1 MPCRV
6 LLVAS
11 VCASL
16 GVGCTRRADVAT
28 SPGAEEA
35 RVRDL
40 DIAFYQARLDRD
52 PTGAIDLQR
61 LGTLYLQRGRA
72 QVSEQDFRRA
82 EEAARRSLANGP
94 TRHPSAWQLLAAGLA
109 AQHRFEEAR
118 GAARMRLA
126 LEPGSP
132 AAASALGEIL
142 LELGEYRGADSVFV
156 PLGPLEEDFTVGPR
170 LARWHELRGR
180 VGRAHAILARLRDSA
195 VAMDDLST
203 EHRLWL
209 HLRLGDLA
217 VRFGRLREARRELSA
232 ASRLAPD
239 DPRVLGA
246 SARLA
251 VVRRRFREAIDL
263 AERALSVG
271 PDPSLFATLA
281 DAHRAVG
288 DTERAESFL
297 HGLEASLSGQ
307 TGGGPIHRAWSLTLL
322 DHGRDPEAVLRRA
335 HRDLAQRK
343 DVYGWDVLAWALFRC
358 GRVLEASEAMRE
370 ALRWGTEDPLL
381 HRHARAIA
389 EGLRTQGLKDSRT

>member
-1 MPCRV
+1 MPCRRV
-6 LLVAS
+6 LFLAS

-16 GVGCTRRADVAT
+16 GVGCTRRGPLAT
-28 SPGAEEA
+28 GPGVEEA
-35 RVRDL
+35 RIREL
-40 DIAFYQARLDRD
+40 DIAFYQARVDRD

-72 QVSEQDFRRA
+72 QVSEPDFRRA
-82 EEAARRSLANGP
+82 EAAARRSLANGP
-94 TRHPSAWQLLAAGLA
+94 ARHSAAWQLLAAGLA

-118 GAARMRLA
+118 DAARMRLA

-132 AAASALGEIL
+132 TAASALGEIL
-142 LELGEYRGADSVFV
+142 LELGEYPAADSVFV
-156 PLGPLEEDFTVGPR
+156 PLGALEEDFTVGPR

-180 VGRAHAILARLRDSA
+180 VGRAHAILVRLRDSA
-195 VAMDDLST
+195 VAIDGLSA

-217 VRFGRLREARRELSA
+217 VRFGRLREAHRELHE
-232 ASRLAPD
+232 ASKLAPE
-239 DPRVLGA
+239 DPRVLGT

-251 VVRRRFREAIDL
+251 FARRRYREAIDL

-271 PDPSLFATLA
+271 PDPSLFTTLA

-288 DTERAESFL
+288 ETDRAESYL
-297 HGLEASLSGQ
+297 RGLEASLFGQ
-307 TGGGPIHRAWSLTLL
+307 TGPIHRAWSLTLL
-322 DHGRDPEAVLRRA
+322 DHGRDPMAVLRRA
-335 HRDLAQRK
+335 RRDLEQRK
-343 DVYGWDVLAWALFRC
+343 DVYGWDVVAWALFRC

-389 EGLRTQGLKDSRT
+389 EIATGASHPRDD